1 MIIKKI
7 FRNIL
12 DRLFLRKFD
21 DIKIQKGQIFEKNLS
36 LEIKNIKSL
45 NQTYFKVFSQDTE
58 DGILQYLLK
67 SLNINTVKFVEIG
80 TQDYSESNTRYIYET
95 MRCEGLIID
104 PYPNL
109 EKEINKILRVWKNKL
124 KIHNDFVNSENINEI
139 LKQNSFNKDLDL
151 FSIDIDGIDYWVLE
165 KINPKISKI
174 FVIEYNPYFGS
185 NLEISAP
192 NLEKFDRFKYHPSG
206 LCWGASLKAIINLMK
221 KKGYTF
227 IGSNRLNCNS
237 FFILNELL
245 DKFNLNLPSI
255 DNLSEFTDVK
265 FNVLKTKD
273 KKYVSFSDIKNDIK
287 NLEVFDLI
295 TNKMVKFDEISQNI

>member
-1 MIIKKI
+1 
-7 FRNIL
+7 
-12 DRLFLRKFD
+12 
-21 DIKIQKGQIFEKNLS
+21 
-36 LEIKNIKSL
+36 
-45 NQTYFKVFSQDTE
+45 
-58 DGILQYLLK
+58 
-67 SLNINTVKFVEIG
+67 
-80 TQDYSESNTRYIYET
+80 

>member
-95 MRCEGLIID
+95 MRCEGLVID

-124 KIHNDFVNSENINEI
+124 KVHNDFVNSENINEI

-227 IGSNRLNCNS
+227 IGSIGLIV
-237 FFILNELL
+237 ILFL
-245 DKFNLNLPSI
+245 F
-255 DNLSEFTDVK
+255 
-265 FNVLKTKD
+265 
-273 KKYVSFSDIKNDIK
+273 
-287 NLEVFDLI
+287 
-295 TNKMVKFDEISQNI
+295 

>member
-7 FRNIL
+7 FKYIL
-12 DRLFLRKFD
+12 DKLFLRKFD
-21 DIKIQKGQIFEKNLS
+21 DIKIQKGQIFEQTLFS
-36 LEIKNIKSL
+36 EIKNIKSL

-67 SLNINTVKFVEIG
+67 SLNIQNVKFVEIG

-104 PYPNL
+104 PYPDL
-109 EKEINKILRVWKNKL
+109 EKKINKILRVWKNKL
-124 KIHNDFVNSENINEI
+124 KIHNDYVNSENINEI
-139 LKQNSFNKDLDL
+139 LKENSFNYDLDL

-185 NLEISAP
+185 KLEISAP
-192 NLEKFDRFKYHPSG
+192 NFEKFDRFKYHPSG
-206 LCWGASLKAIINLMK
+206 ICFGASLKAIINLMK

-227 IGSNRLNCNS
+227 LGSNRLNCNS
-237 FFILNELL
+237 FFVINELV
-245 DKFNLNLPSI
+245 DKFNLNIPNTE
-255 DNLSEFTDVK
+255 NLSEFTDHK
-265 FNVLKTKD
+265 FNVLKTKG
-273 KKYVSFSDIKNDIK
+273 KKYTSFSDIK
-287 NLEVFDLI
+287 NLEVFDLVK
-295 TNKMVKFDEISQNI
+295 NKMVKFDDISQNI

>member
-95 MRCEGLIID
+95 MRCEGLVID

-124 KIHNDFVNSENINEI
+124 KVHNDFVNSENINEI

-265 FNVLKTKD
+265 FNALKTKD
-273 KKYVSFSDIKNDIK
+273 KKYASFSDIKNDIK
-287 NLEVFDLI
+287 NLEVFEL
-295 TNKMVKFDEISQNI
+295 SL

>member
-109 EKEINKILRVWKNKL
+109 AKKINKILRVWKNKL
-124 KIHNDFVNSENINEI
+124 KIHNDYVNSENINEI

-151 FSIDIDGIDYWVLE
+151 LSIDIDGIDYWVLK

-206 LCWGASLKAIINLMK
+206 VCWGASLKAMINLMK

-227 IGSNRLNCNS
+227 LGSNRLNCNS
-237 FFILNELL
+237 FFVLNELV
-245 DKFNLNLPSI
+245 DKFNLNIPNI
-255 DNLSEFTDVK
+255 ENLSEFTDVK
-265 FNVLKTKD
+265 FNALKTKD
-273 KKYVSFSDIKNDIK
+273 KKYASFSDIKNDIK
-287 NLEVFDLI
+287 NLEVFDLVK
-295 TNKMVKFDEISQNI
+295 NKMVKFDEIS